1 MDVSVHLIGPFN
13 TFLNSM
19 MAHTKLI

>member
-19 MAHTKLI
+19 MAHTELK

>member
-1 MDVSVHLIGPFN
+1 MDVSVHLIGPFK

-19 MAHTKLI
+19 MAHTELK